1 MIFSPFRALPFLVT
15 FLALACGG
23 PGSDGPAVVETVSG
37 VGSGVE
43 SGVESSPEL
52 PRFSRPTATS
62 WPTFTPVPTATLTP
76 SPAPTMRPAPTATPW
91 PRSSPARKNPV
102 AGEGEFPGPSP
113 VPDGS
118 ELERNNVFL
127 AKQALLPFRGG
138 ELPDYLAEQDWDR
151 MPSPSPLVSSDARY
165 MLWVVAF
172 DFTQASADYEVPGLI
187 RWRSVP
193 PGVEPVIMYEV
204 PMTISA
210 ETPFFYHG
218 LGRDDPGLWLPGFY
232 RVEFLDGLR
241 EVVAYAEFE
250 VRR

>member
-1 MIFSPFRALPFLVT
+1 MIFSSFRVLPFLLPLLV
-15 FLALACGG
+15 LACGG
-23 PGSDGPAVVETVSG
+23 PERDGPAVAEPVSG

-43 SGVESSPEL
+43 SSPEL
-52 PRFSRPTATS
+52 LHILIPTATP
-62 WPTFTPVPTATLTP
+62 WPTFTPVPTVIPTP
-76 SPAPTMRPAPTATPW
+76 SPAPTRPPAPTATPW
-91 PRSSPARKNPV
+91 PRFSLEPENSTDGVGK
-102 AGEGEFPGPSP
+102 PSW

-118 ELERNNVFL
+118 ELERNYVFL
-127 AKQALLPFRGG
+127 EKQALLPFWGG
-138 ELPDYLAEQDWDR
+138 ELPDYLVERDWDR
-151 MPSPSPLVSSDARY
+151 MPSPSPVVSSDTRY

-172 DFTQASADYEVPGLI
+172 DFTQASPDYEVPGLI

-193 PGVEPVIMYEV
+193 VGIDPVIMFEV
-204 PMTISA
+204 PVTVSA
-210 ETPFFYHG
+210 GIPFFYHG

>member
-1 MIFSPFRALPFLVT
+1 MIFSSFRVLLFLLSFLV
-15 FLALACGG
+15 LACGG
-23 PGSDGPAVVETVSG
+23 PESDGPAVAETVSR
-37 VGSGVE
+37 VG

-52 PRFSRPTATS
+52 LHIPIPTATA
-62 WPTFTPVPTATLTP
+62 WPTFTPVAMATATP
-76 SPAPTMRPAPTATPW
+76 SPAPTRPPAPTATPW
-91 PRSSPARKNPV
+91 PRFSLGPENSADGADKPSS
-102 AGEGEFPGPSP
+102 

-127 AKQALLPFRGG
+127 EKQALLPFRGG
-138 ELPDYLAEQDWDR
+138 ELPDYLVKRDWDR
-151 MPSPSPLVSSDARY
+151 MPSPSPVVSSDTRY

-172 DFTQASADYEVPGLI
+172 DFTQASPGYEVPGLI

-193 PGVEPVIMYEV
+193 PGVDPVIMFEV
-204 PMTISA
+204 PFIISA

-232 RVEFLDGLR
+232 RVEFLGALR
-241 EVVAYAEFE
+241 EVAAYAEFE